1 MNIKYEIAGSSILN
15 DLLYAFSGVC
25 IDGLSASNLPSSL
38 HTDVWYP
45 VDFQVRASII
55 SEIREYEHCKN

>member
-15 DLLYAFSGVC
+15 DLLYTFSGVC
-25 IDGLSASNLPSSL
+25 TDGLSVSNLPDSL
-38 HTDVWYP
+38 YTDVWYP

-55 SEIREYEHCKN
+55 SEIREYDY